1 MGVGRHLAQA
11 FQFGV
16 AFIEMPFGV
25 EIAVGTGVEFDD
37 FGPDAGRGF
46 DLLFVGGDKDG
57 NAATCFADWC
67 DEMGEMVFFAC
78 DFKAALSSAF
88 LAFFGND
95 TNGVR
100 LVAKGDLGV
109 DAHHTVEDVGI
120 ALGQALREA
129 IGPAEGIRRYGSQL
143 VPMADAKVEVS
154 VDISNRPYLVYQV
167 ELANDRIGS
176 FDTSLVEDF
185 FYAFVQNGG
194 LDLHVELRYGTGPHH
209 ALEAIFKGTARALR
223 TALERD
229 PRTKGL
235 PTVKG
240 EL

>member
-1 MGVGRHLAQA
+1 MSEARRRAASLERKTRETDVR
-11 FQFGV
+11 
-16 AFIEMPFGV
+16 V
-25 EIAVGTGVEFDD
+25 EIDLDGTGEYEISTGIAFFDHLLES
-37 FGPDAGRGF
+37 FAKHGLF
-46 DLLFVGGDKDG
+46 DLR
-57 NAATCFADWC
+57 
-67 DEMGEMVFFAC
+67 
-78 DFKAALSSAF
+78 
-88 LAFFGND
+88 LA
-95 TNGVR
+95 
-100 LVAKGDLGV
+100 AKGDLGV

-129 IGPAEGIRRYGSQL
+129 IGPVEGIRRYGSQL

-194 LDLHVELRYGTGPHH
+194 LDLHVELRYGKGPHH